1 MAKILSVEDKSLSSS
16 IISSRTRSFSDIDLS
31 FAKKPSGDIYKK
43 VDAAAVKQSVIN
55 IVTTNR
61 FEKPFNP
68 SFGADVTGLLFEL
81 ADGRRNYVVKKQIED
96 VVFRYEPRADILDI
110 SCTTLPDVNTLGVK
124 ITFKVVNTEEVVTIS
139 TTVSRLR

>member
-96 VVFRYEPRADILDI
+96 VVYRYEPRADILDI

-124 ITFKVVNTEEVVTIS
+124 ITFKVVNTEEVVSIS